1 MLRGWE
7 SFQSLRRAAVS
18 FNPRMHALIVAA
30 GSSQRMGFDK
40 LLAPV
45 AGQSVLWH
53 SVRALAVCAEVLSV
67 TVVTKR
73 DLFPSLRESLA
84 SASCGK
90 ILSLVEGGAQRH
102 LSVSAG
108 LDTLESDGFVAVHD
122 AARPLV
128 TARAVTGCLALARAH
143 GAASCAAP
151 VPDTVKR
158 ADGRG
163 MVAESV
169 DRSGLWAMQTPQI
182 FSLPLLRKAY
192 ASVLASG
199 ETVTDEVSAVE
210 KAGNPVAL
218 YHNTD
223 WNLKI
228 TYPNDLELVELILA
242 ARQNEVPR

>member
-1 MLRGWE
+1 
-7 SFQSLRRAAVS
+7 
-18 FNPRMHALIVAA
+18 
-30 GSSQRMGFDK
+30 MGFDK
-40 LLAPV
+40 LLAPL

-53 SVRALAVCAEVLSV
+53 SVRALAVCPEVLSV
-67 TVVTKR
+67 TVVTR
-73 DLFPSLRESLA
+73 RELFPSLEETLA

-90 ILSLVEGGAQRH
+90 VLSLVEGGAQRH

-108 LDTLESDGFVAVHD
+108 LETLESDGFVAVHD

-128 TARAVTGCLALARAH
+128 TPAAVAGCLALACVH
-143 GAASCAAP
+143 GAASCAAL

-158 ADGRG
+158 ADPQG
-163 MVAESV
+163 MVTESV

-192 ASVLASG
+192 ASVLVSG
-199 ETVTDEVSAVE
+199 ELVTDEVSAVE
-210 KAGNPVAL
+210 KAGDPVAL

-228 TYPNDLELVELILA
+228 TYPQDLELVELILA
-242 ARQNEVPR
+242 NRRSEVSR